1 MIGSRTRSRE
11 IALQVLYSCDAETA
25 PQPELWE
32 QTLADAECST
42 EVRAFARE
50 LIEGVLADRA
60 RLDAL
65 IAGAADNWELSRL
78 ATVDRNILRLAVHE
92 LLSRPDIPAKVSI
105 NEAIELG
112 KRFSTAQSGAF
123 INGILDRI
131 RRDQRVPVDEEPRAN
146 SPRVEPA

>member
-1 MIGSRTRSRE
+1 VIGSRTRSRE
-11 IALQVLYSCDAETA
+11 IALQVLYSCDGTPA
-25 PQPELWE
+25 PVPGHWE
-32 QTLADAECST
+32 ETLADVECST
-42 EVRAFARE
+42 EIRTFARE

-60 RLDAL
+60 RIDAL
-65 IAGAADNWELSRL
+65 IAGAADNWEISRL
-78 ATVDRNILRLAVHE
+78 ATVDRNILRVSVHE

-131 RRDQRVPVDEEPRAN
+131 RRDLGLPVDEGPR
-146 SPRVEPA
+146 EPARGETG